1 MDIVSP
7 IQQKPIACFLII
19 NPIPKLSDLALLSVL
34 RNTDVPIAIGYVNES
49 DLPDLANDS
58 RVLRVKLNHKHDQ
71 LSTSG
76 ISNGIYQD
84 FSQENFYQLV
94 QLKWTLFAELLSMG
108 YTTVFYSDVDVVW
121 LQDPIGDILKA
132 FAQMPDVHWFIQSFT
147 SSVNEPKLCMGF
159 VAFRNSSIVNSFI
172 KDCAAFH
179 ARGLGLNPKLGDD
192 DVVTSM
198 YRELNFPSWIKELPQ
213 AAFPVG
219 SMVNLYSKKNLFPGL
234 KGPTP
239 YIFHANYVVGISN
252 KILLL
257 EKFLS
262 QLSAHRLG
270 FKLSIYSRFTLTL
283 KSIRIWAHQ
292 IKSTI
297 FQ

>member
-7 IQQKPIACFLII
+7 SQQKPIVCFLII

-34 RNTDVPIAIGYVNES
+34 RSTDVPIAIGYVNEA

-58 RVLRVKLNHKHDQ
+58 RVLRVKLEHKHHQ
-71 LSTSG
+71 VSSSG
-76 ISNGIYQD
+76 ISDGIYQD

-94 QLKWTLFAELLSMG
+94 QLKWALFAELLSMG

-159 VAFRNSSIVNSFI
+159 VAFRNSAIVNSFI
-172 KDCAAFH
+172 KDCASFH

-198 YRELNFPSWIKELPQ
+198 YKELNFPSWIKELPQ

-234 KGPTP
+234 NGPSP

-257 EKFLS
+257 EKFLY
-262 QLSAHRLG
+262 QLSSHHLG
-270 FKLSIYSRFTLTL
+270 FKLSVYSRFTLTL
-283 KSIRIWAHQ
+283 KSARILARR
-292 IKSTI
+292 IKTTI
-297 FQ
+297 FD